1 MNLGDVV
8 KIVLAVA
15 PLIEDLINRGVPK
28 KVVSPYTK
36 VAKNA
41 DVVMQSLQDLAI
53 KIKQTAEP
61 IDVDNFKKGVEITET
76 MLKSYLER
84 LEFNKKLSGLY

>member
-1 MNLGDVV
+1 MNLGDIV
-8 KIVLAVA
+8 KIVVAIA

-28 KVVSPYTK
+28 KVVNPYTQA
-36 VAKNA
+36 AKDA

-53 KIKQTAEP
+53 KIKQTPEP
-61 IDVDNFKKGVEITET
+61 TDIDNFKKGVEITET